1 MVSSPEHDLPFAE
14 SAAAAA
20 SAPSALIETTLQR
33 ARISVL
39 HPSRV
44 VIVGDGLR
52 LRIDHHGVTRQR
64 LADVRLTLPVPGQAT
79 VDPDLQQTLAR
90 WAGHGTEL
98 DVHELV
104 RSGQAFTRQV
114 HLVDVTG
121 TQATLDHRSGRA
133 PA

>member
-64 LADVRLTLPVPGQAT
+64 RQAGARPLRWSNVAWVPVT
-79 VDPDLQQTLAR
+79 
-90 WAGHGTEL
+90 
-98 DVHELV
+98 
-104 RSGQAFTRQV
+104 STRCTWRV
-114 HLVDVTG
+114 N
-121 TQATLDHRSGRA
+121 A
-133 PA
+133 